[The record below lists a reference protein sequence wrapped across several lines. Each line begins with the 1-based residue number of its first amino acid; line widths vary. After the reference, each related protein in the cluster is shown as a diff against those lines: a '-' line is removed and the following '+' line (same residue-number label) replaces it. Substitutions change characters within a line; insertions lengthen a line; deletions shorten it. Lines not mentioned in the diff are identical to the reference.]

1 MVAIAFL
8 GGLLVNQN
16 GSAVTVI
23 PLLVQWQCGAQRLLP
38 ALQQIYISWSSLKGF
53 NADLIAVL
61 KMLNQ
66 PLPRTLSSV
75 EPLILNDCI
84 CLKSV
89 SFSYGLD
96 EPDVLQSLNLRINR
110 GECIGFVG
118 STGSGKSTAVDLIM
132 GLLEPKSGHL
142 LVICLDL
149 HDAECPSRLA
159 SWRST
164 IAHVPQN
171 IYLADGTILR
181 ILLLVSPHFQLI
193 CLSCGQQSR
202 LDFILYR
209 ITPQPIEQVGERGIR
224 LSGGQRQRLGIARAL
239 TRKQKCLY

>member
-1 MVAIAFL
+1 
-8 GGLLVNQN
+8 
-16 GSAVTVI
+16 
-23 PLLVQWQCGAQRLLP
+23 
-38 ALQQIYISWSSLKGF
+38 
-53 NADLIAVL
+53 
-61 KMLNQ
+61 MLNQ

-132 GLLEPKSGHL
+132 GLLEQKSGHL
-142 LVICLDL
+142 LVDGLDL

-164 IAHVPQN
+164 IAHVPKN
-171 IYLADGTILR
+171 II
-181 ILLLVSPHFQLI
+181 
-193 CLSCGQQSR
+193 
-202 LDFILYR
+202 
-209 ITPQPIEQVGERGIR
+209 
-224 LSGGQRQRLGIARAL
+224 
-239 TRKQKCLY
+239 